1 MPLTFSLILKE
12 VQWVYLKFYTIEI
25 IFERSRNVFKQLVN
39 WHKMVLQPQRTHQC
53 VMCKIRLK
61 DSSTNCQMREDEVQ
75 PLLVDLGSWIIPIL
89 DLRSQIILPTPRS
102 QAHVQ
107 AGSRREYKNFKKYI
121 FNIFEYIFKYFCTNP
136 ICFLAKSAFKHVM

>member
-53 VMCKIRLK
+53 VYKIRLK
-61 DSSTNCQMREDEVQ
+61 DSSTNCQTREDEVQ
-75 PLLVDLGSWIIPIL
+75 PLLVDLGSSIIPVL
-89 DLRSQIILPTPRS
+89 DLRSWIILPTPRS

-107 AGSRREYKNFKKYI
+107 AVSRREFKISKNTFSKF
-121 FNIFEYIFKYFCTNP
+121 FNTLGFKYFCTNP
-136 ICFLAKSAFKHVM
+136 IYFMAESSFKHVM